1 LLAGFRKFNRFKG
14 RTVAKKKV
22 AAPKKV
28 ESKPGPVVKTVKAVV
43 ENVLGEKGKARRT
56 KRRAAVKKVVETIV
70 ETIKHPVVAVEN
82 VLGDKGK
89 ARRTKRR
96 AAVKEVAAKVKAK
109 LTPAPKAVAPA
120 KPAAAMKPAKK
131 AAKK

>member
-14 RTVAKKKV
+14 RIVAKKKV
-22 AAPKKV
+22 AAAKKV
-28 ESKPGPVVKTVKAVV
+28 AKKPGPVAKIVKAV
-43 ENVLGEKGKARRT
+43 
-56 KRRAAVKKVVETIV
+56 V

-82 VLGDKGK
+82 VLGEKGQ

-96 AAVKEVAAKVKAK
+96 AAIKSAAVKVGLIAPRPAPAAAKPAKRAALKKA
-109 LTPAPKAVAPA
+109 PAKKAVAA
-120 KPAAAMKPAKK
+120 KPAKK